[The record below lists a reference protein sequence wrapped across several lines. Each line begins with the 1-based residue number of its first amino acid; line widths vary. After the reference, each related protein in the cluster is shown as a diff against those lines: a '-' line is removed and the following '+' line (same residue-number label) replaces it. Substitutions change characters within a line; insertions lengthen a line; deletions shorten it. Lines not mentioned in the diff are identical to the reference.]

1 MAMKHARNVD
11 KCQVSNIIRRRGVHV
26 YHSVRKN
33 SRAFSTWPTRT
44 GSSNIS
50 PSMAL
55 IRTV

>member
-11 KCQVSNIIRRRGVHV
+11 KCQVSNIIHRRGV
-26 YHSVRKN
+26 YHSVRNN

-50 PSMAL
+50 PSTAL